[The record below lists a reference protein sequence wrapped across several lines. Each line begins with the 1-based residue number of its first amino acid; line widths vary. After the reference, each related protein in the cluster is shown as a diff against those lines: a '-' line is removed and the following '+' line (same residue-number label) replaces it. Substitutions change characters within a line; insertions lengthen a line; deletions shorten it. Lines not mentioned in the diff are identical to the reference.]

1 MKDTDPIDI
10 KIKIATQQLT
20 LRVPFNTQDNVREAE
35 NHIASLY
42 STWHRQF
49 PQKSEYELMAML
61 TYQYASFYLAM
72 KERQDSAGIRL
83 GNIADKLAAT
93 LRDDTQQHS

>member
-20 LRVPFNTQDNVREAE
+20 LRVPFNTQDNVRDAE
-35 NHIASLY
+35 SHIASLY
-42 STWHRQF
+42 STWRKQF
-49 PQKSEYELMAML
+49 PRKSEYELMAML

-72 KERQDSAGIRL
+72 KERQDNAGQRL
-83 GNIADKLAAT
+83 SGISDKLATA
-93 LRDDTQQHS
+93 LHDYKPLKG